1 MRKYEYQEIIIIFYQ
16 ETTLKPSIKHILD
29 MVLLLLESPSKSLYV
44 STNETY
50 IRWLILLLHGIPN
63 MLGGYFVEGGFHDF
77 RTMIMYLSSFDP
89 ILSWF
94 FFNSE

>member
-29 MVLLLLESPSKSLYV
+29 MVLLLLGSPSKSLYV

-50 IRWLILLLHGIPN
+50 IR
-63 MLGGYFVEGGFHDF
+63 
-77 RTMIMYLSSFDP
+77 
-89 ILSWF
+89 
-94 FFNSE
+94 